1 MKISRCIVLA
11 TGIAAMVAIAGPGQ
25 ILYGSDS
32 VYAPVAVRAS
42 FIAKFDAYQNI
53 SKAKRDAINSGSAIA
68 LFDGLRRAKP

>member
-1 MKISRCIVLA
+1 MKISSCVVLA
-11 TGIAAMVAIAGPGQ
+11 TGIAAMMAIAGPGQ

-32 VYAPVAVRAS
+32 LLAPAAVRAS
-42 FIAKFDAYQNI
+42 TAKFDAYQNI